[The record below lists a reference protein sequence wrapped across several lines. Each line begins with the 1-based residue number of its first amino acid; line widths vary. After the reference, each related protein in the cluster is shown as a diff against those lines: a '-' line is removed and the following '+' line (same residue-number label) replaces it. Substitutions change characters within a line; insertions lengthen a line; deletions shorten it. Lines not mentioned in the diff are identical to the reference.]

1 MNDKKDIL
9 GNFYRRIL
17 PLYPPRTEAVLQR
30 TKPADLQHLTF
41 RYIFTV
47 NGMIEISHMIEEII
61 TSTPGA
67 SESHVSFQYFS
78 RLAPQMDRY
87 KLVARS
93 SKGLWLYGVSD
104 VSLPNL
110 PNTIYV
116 DTSGTPLENYW
127 YVIAYG
133 PGISATLLAE
143 EITPAERLPGEP
155 RMYEG
160 FYTFEQDTAYQVLS
174 VLHQLYPQQVP
185 SPAIPELMN

>member
-1 MNDKKDIL
+1 MTQKDIL
-9 GNFYRRIL
+9 GNFYRRML
-17 PLYPPRTEAVLQR
+17 PLYQPRTEALLDR
-30 TKPADLQHLTF
+30 TTSSDLGRLTF

-47 NGMIEISHMIEEII
+47 DGMVVISHMIEGLI
-61 TSTPGA
+61 TSNPSA
-67 SESHVSFQYFS
+67 SNSHVSFQYFS

-87 KLVARS
+87 EQVARA
-93 SKGLWLYGVSD
+93 SKGLWLYGVPD
-104 VSLPNL
+104 APLPEL
-110 PNTIYV
+110 PKTTYV

-160 FYTFEQDTAYQVLS
+160 FYTFEADTAFQVLA
-174 VLHQLYPQQVP
+174 VLHQLFPGKVL
-185 SPAIPELMN
+185 SPTSPELMT

>member
-1 MNDKKDIL
+1 MNDTKDIL
-9 GNFYRRIL
+9 GNFYQRTL
-17 PLYPPRTEAVLQR
+17 PLYQPRTEALLNR
-30 TKPADLQHLTF
+30 TSADDLGRLTF

-47 NGMIEISHMIEEII
+47 DGMVVISHMIEGLI
-61 TSTPGA
+61 TSNPSA
-67 SESHVSFQYFS
+67 SDSHVSFQYFS

-87 KLVARS
+87 EQVARAS
-93 SKGLWLYGVSD
+93 NGLWLYGVPD
-104 VSLPNL
+104 AALPEL
-110 PNTIYV
+110 PKTTYV

-160 FYTFEQDTAYQVLS
+160 FYTFEADTAFQVLT
-174 VLHQLYPQQVP
+174 VLHQLFLEKVP
-185 SPAIPELMN
+185 SPTIPELMT